1 MKRHNHLLDK
11 ICDLENLYTAYY
23 KARRGKEAKQEV
35 VAYTR
40 RLDRN
45 IAELQRQI
53 RSGNADVGNYRQFVI
68 HDPKERVICAAPFS
82 QRVLHHALM
91 NVCGELMDRRQI
103 YDSYACRVGKGSYA
117 ALERA
122 GNFHRKYAW
131 CVKMDVRKYFD
142 SIDHVVLKKQ
152 LYRLFKEPALLNCF
166 YAIIDSY
173 EVMPG
178 RGLPIGNLTSQF
190 CANHY
195 LCGLDHYVLEG
206 LSPGAYVRYMDDMMM
221 YGNDRALL
229 SRQAQAVERYLREE
243 LHLELKVLDIRP
255 TRLNTQF
262 LGYRLSKGPM
272 LLSRRSMKRYKSK
285 LRLYHT
291 FYNEGVWDE
300 SALQQHLM
308 PLVSFVVRAECRRFC
323 IHSLERSVG

>member
-1 MKRHNHLLDK
+1 M
-11 ICDLENLYTAYY
+11 I
-23 KARRGKEAKQEV
+23 
-35 VAYTR
+35 AYTR
-40 RLDRN
+40 HLDRN
-45 IAELQRQI
+45 IAELQQQI
-53 RSGNADVGNYRQFVI
+53 GAGSVEVGNYRRFMI
-68 HDPKERVICAAPFS
+68 RDPKERVICAAPFA

-91 NVCGELMDRRQI
+91 NVCGDLMDRRQI

-122 GNFHRKYAW
+122 VTFHRRYEW

-152 LYRLFKEPALLNCF
+152 LYRLFKEPALLKCF
-166 YAIIDSY
+166 YDIIDSY
-173 EVMPG
+173 EVMPE

-195 LCGLDHYVLEG
+195 LCGLDHYVLEE
-206 LSPGAYVRYMDDMMM
+206 LSPGAYVRYMDDMVM
-221 YGNDRALL
+221 YGNDRSLL
-229 SRQAQAVERYLREE
+229 RRQALAVERYLREE
-243 LHLELKVLDIRP
+243 LHLTLKVLDIRP

-262 LGYRLSKGPM
+262 LGYRLSKGAM

-285 LRLYHT
+285 LKLYHA

-300 SALQQHLM
+300 TDLQRHLM
-308 PLVSFVVRAECRRFC
+308 PLVSFVVRAESLRFC